1 MGIIGFKFLVTQIFE
16 VFLLLGHVTFSI
28 QRKDLQNILEKQ
40 EFQHLLQID
49 LKGDMAKQTHTQL
62 LLKIHCYSKI
72 LSKIIK
78 GIRKQKMTV

>member
-1 MGIIGFKFLVTQIFE
+1 M
-16 VFLLLGHVTFSI
+16 FLLLGHATFSI
-28 QRKDLQNILEKQ
+28 QRKDLQNVLEKQ

-49 LKGDMAKQTHTQL
+49 LKGDMAKQMHTQL

-72 LSKIIK
+72 FSKIIK

>member
-1 MGIIGFKFLVTQIFE
+1 MTQIFE

-49 LKGDMAKQTHTQL
+49 LKGDMAKQMHTQL

-72 LSKIIK
+72 FSQIIK